1 MNESPP
7 PPAPRLNPWSEI
19 AGLGVAVMEGSWV
32 ALIVLALDERSAAA
46 TGLVFFYFSLV
57 FYCAYLLV
65 RFAQGARLAQ
75 QPFRVVLVGGY
86 GLFLFIGTRLVLL
99 DGSGGGLSPL
109 TTELRGIEEIARL
122 IPSWLWLAAAL
133 LWVYLRGMGAGRE
146 GAGSFAVQRHF
157 KFGIVM
163 FLLYGALAFASAR
176 ELPGLGV
183 FVVFLSATLMAMAS
197 ARVAVLGRLRGG
209 RRSPFSQKWFWNL
222 VTAVAVTVGA
232 GFSLAMLATGRF
244 ALFYRQLLSNI
255 ILAVITITLAPFL
268 FIIGLFA
275 GTPVGQVPAPPPTP
289 ALPPWEDGGD
299 LVVDFS
305 QPGGFSEYVP
315 PDLRLIYFLALAA
328 AGLLIFVILLRAQ
341 TAVRRR
347 EGAGEAETMYQS
359 GDLLKE
365 LREAFAARRKRSAE
379 ALAGRDRLRRGQ
391 QVAAAERIRQIY
403 TELIRLAAE
412 FGRPRDPAQTP
423 LEFAEAL
430 HGEWPAAAP
439 DLDRITRAYLKIRYG
454 GFPEHADEVRVVED
468 AWRSVRA
475 AGQARVKAH
484 EQKLKEADR
493 ERRRKE
499 KLQ

>member
-1 MNESPP
+1 
-7 PPAPRLNPWSEI
+7 
-19 AGLGVAVMEGSWV
+19 MEGSWV
-32 ALIVLALDERSAAA
+32 ALIFLALNEGAAA
-46 TGLVFFYFSLV
+46 VTGRVFLYFSLV
-57 FYCAYLLV
+57 FYCAYLLF

-75 QPFRVVLVGGY
+75 NPFRVALIGGY
-86 GLFLFIGTRLVLL
+86 GLFLTIGMRVVLS

-109 TTELRGIEEIARL
+109 TTELRGIEEFARL
-122 IPSWLWLAAAL
+122 IPAWLWLAAAL

-146 GAGSFAVQRHF
+146 GTGSFAVQRHF

-163 FLLYGALAFASAR
+163 FLLYAALAFASAR

-183 FVVFLSATLMAMAS
+183 FVVFLFATLMAMAA

-222 VTAVAVTVGA
+222 AAAVAVTVGA

-275 GTPVGQVPAPPPTP
+275 GTPVEQVPAPPPTP
-289 ALPPWEDGGD
+289 ALPPWEDGGN
-299 LVVDFS
+299 LVVDFAES
-305 QPGGFSEYVP
+305 GGFSDYVP
-315 PDLRLIYFLALAA
+315 PDLRVIYYLALAA
-328 AGLLIFVILLRAQ
+328 AALLIFVILLRAQ
-341 TAVRRR
+341 TAIRRR
-347 EGAGEAETMYQS
+347 EGAGAVETMYQP

-365 LREAFAARRKRSAE
+365 LREAFAARRQRLAE
-379 ALAGRDRLRRGQ
+379 ALTGRDGLRREQ
-391 QVAAAERIRQIY
+391 QFEAAARIRQIY
-403 TELIRLAAE
+403 TELIRLAADS
-412 FGRPRDPAQTP
+412 GRPRDPAQTP
-423 LEFAEAL
+423 FEFAEAL

-454 GFPEHADEVRVVED
+454 GFPEHADEVRAVED
-468 AWRSVRA
+468 AWRSVRT
-475 AGQARVKAH
+475 AGRERVKAH

-499 KLQ
+499 QVQ